1 MSSSMVSA
9 TTLLSNGTD
18 ETLTHSKE
26 AYLRT
31 RSESKFDRYDFDS
44 LSNKLLSKLVIRSN

>member
-1 MSSSMVSA
+1 MNLV
-9 TTLLSNGTD
+9 
-18 ETLTHSKE
+18 LTNIPE

-31 RSESKFDRYDFDS
+31 RSDSKFDRYDFDS